1 MPGDVN
7 VTVLTK
13 LGKEL
18 GVTFFTDIDEM
29 RVMVQNLVK
38 DPILQSFFF
47 DMWAHEARCLATG
60 NTITQVLGP
69 LNVSDQGKQN
79 IFCVIFSL
87 PRQKFDNNR
96 VFL

>member
-13 LGKEL
+13 CGKEL
-18 GVTFFTDIDEM
+18 GVTFFTYIDEM

-38 DPILQSFFF
+38 NPILQSFFF
-47 DMWAHEARCLATG
+47 SMWSHEAGCLATG

-79 IFCVIFSL
+79 TFCVIFSL
-87 PRQKFDNNR
+87 PR
-96 VFL
+96 